1 MAGFIFWLTYATAS
15 ILPAVS
21 SGRTTRTVRSTPW
34 TFKSGHVF
42 GVPSASQSTMDTTAL
57 PPGIYRIAVAG
68 GVEPACLTRHGAH
81 DVTILPPGAQP
92 DHDQEVISRF
102 LTSSIVCRSLALL
115 VANRPR

>member
-1 MAGFIFWLTYATAS
+1 MAGFIFRLTHATAS

-21 SGRTTRTVRSTPW
+21 SGRTTNLNVRTVRSTPW

-102 LTSSIVCRSLALL
+102 LTSSIVTH
-115 VANRPR
+115 